1 MSQENV
7 DLVSRMY
14 RPAEAM
20 RKEDLLAVLPE
31 LIQRIADPEIEW
43 VEAPNRIDRRTY
55 RGHEGVRQA
64 FHHWLDG
71 FDEYSFEIERIIDCG
86 DAVLVVAREEGRGA
100 ASGVPVSA
108 RSYQLFTIR
117 AGKVIRF
124 QGFADEASAR
134 EAASP
139 HLDLPPQ

>member
-7 DLVSRMY
+7 DLVSQMY

-20 RKEDLLAVLPE
+20 SKDDLLASLPE
-31 LIQRIADPEIEW
+31 LIQWIADPEIEW
-43 VEAPNRIDRRTY
+43 VEAPNRVDGRTY

-71 FDEYSFEIERIIDCG
+71 FDEYSFELERIIDYG
-86 DAVLVVAREEGRGA
+86 DAVLVVAHEEGRGA
-100 ASGVPVSA
+100 ASGVPVSV
-108 RSYQLFTIR
+108 RSYQVFTIR
-117 AGKVIRF
+117 AGKVVRY

-134 EAASP
+134 EGAG
-139 HLDLPPQ
+139 LRQ